1 MYNFH
6 DISLVTQILLHHG
19 RVGVE
24 GFACAHRFLMSIYLN
39 MNELVMLILIIEFHC
54 DSFQLMKSC
63 I

>member
-1 MYNFH
+1 M
-6 DISLVTQILLHHG
+6 LRLELQILLHHG

-39 MNELVMLILIIEFHC
+39 MNELVMLIFIIEFHC
-54 DSFQLMKSC
+54 GSFQLMKSC